1 MIRKAITVCILIFL
15 FLFYLHLT
23 PSFGSDISAEESAG
37 HALLDSLVV
46 AFKELAEQREAVMER
61 TNTALG
67 EMAREAQRANAQGQI
82 DTVFFKRFQRILIV
96 IKCVINPIV
105 KDEEGWFIKS
115 LYFGAINKFIEDIQ
129 GEPFDIE
136 KSGHSAAINKFTQAV
151 SQEIVDL
158 RIYLDNKEKREKL
171 IEEYQELLSI
181 SQETPESVEKDR
193 QLKTMED
200 ISLVNAALS
209 DYVTD
214 YGFAPKQEGQYERES
229 EFHKKLSPFYIK
241 YLPFKDGWGNNI
253 HVYTGKACNGIYDGI
268 KGCTDKDIIVISFGR
283 DGKKENW
290 KYNPKD
296 PEAGIYVV
304 TSNKDFDND
313 FVIWNGKPIR
323 APRAKKK

>member
-1 MIRKAITVCILIFL
+1 MTRKAIIACMVTFL
-15 FLFYLHLT
+15 FLFCLNLT
-23 PSFGSDISAEESAG
+23 PSFGTETPAEESAG

-46 AFKELAEQREAVMER
+46 AFKELAEQREGVMER

-67 EMAREAQRANAQGQI
+67 EMAREAQRAEAQGQI
-82 DTVFFKRFQRILIV
+82 DAVFSKRFQRILMV
-96 IKCVINPIV
+96 IKCVITPIT
-105 KDEEGWFIKS
+105 KNDEAWFTKLI
-115 LYFGAINKFIEDIQ
+115 YFEVLEKFVEDIE
-129 GEPFDIE
+129 GEPLNIE
-136 KSGHSAAINKFTQAV
+136 KSGHNVVLNKFTQAV
-151 SQEIVDL
+151 SHEIVDL

-171 IEEYQELLSI
+171 IEEYQELLSL
-181 SQETPESVEKDR
+181 SKETPESVEKDK
-193 QLKTMED
+193 QLKTMKD

-214 YGFAPKQEGQYERES
+214 YGSAPKQAGQYERES

-241 YLPFKDGWGNNI
+241 YLPFKDGWGNNF

-268 KGCTDKDIIVISFGR
+268 KGCTDKDVIVISFGR

-304 TSNKDFDND
+304 TSHKDFDND

>member
-1 MIRKAITVCILIFL
+1 MTRKTIVVCILIFL
-15 FLFYLHLT
+15 FLFCLHLT
-23 PSFGSDISAEESAG
+23 PSFGSDTPTEESAG
-37 HALLDSLVV
+37 YALLDSLVV
-46 AFKELAEQREAVMER
+46 AFKELAEMRESVIER

-96 IKCVINPIV
+96 IKCVISPIV
-105 KDEEGWFIKS
+105 KDEEGWFLKS
-115 LYFGAINKFIEDIQ
+115 LYFGAINKFIEDIE
-129 GEPFDIE
+129 GEPFEIE
-136 KSGHSAAINKFTQAV
+136 KSGHSAAINKLTQAV

-171 IEEYQELLSI
+171 IEEYKELLSL
-181 SQETPESVEKDR
+181 SKETPESAEKHR

-200 ISLVNAALS
+200 ISHVSTAVS

-214 YGFAPKQEGQYERES
+214 YGIAPKQAGQYERQS

-241 YLPFKDGWGNNI
+241 NLPFKDGWGNGFY
-253 HVYTGKACNGIYDGI
+253 VYTGKACNGIYDGI

-283 DGKKENW
+283 DGMKDNW

-296 PEAGIYVV
+296 PEAGIYEL
-304 TSNKDFDND
+304 TSDKDFDKD
-313 FVIWNGKPIR
+313 FVMWNGKPIR
-323 APRAKKK
+323 WPRTEKN

>member
-1 MIRKAITVCILIFL
+1 MTRKTIVVCILIFL
-15 FLFYLHLT
+15 FLFCLNLT
-23 PSFGSDISAEESAG
+23 PSFGSDTPAEESAG

-46 AFKELAEQREAVMER
+46 AFKELAEQRNAVMER

-82 DTVFFKRFQRILIV
+82 DTVFFKRFHRILMV
-96 IKCVINPIV
+96 IKCVITPIV

-115 LYFGAINKFIEDIQ
+115 LYFGAINKFIEDVE

-171 IEEYQELLSI
+171 IKEYQELLSL
-181 SQETPESVEKDR
+181 SKETPESAEKDR
-193 QLKTMED
+193 QLMSMKDMD
-200 ISLVNAALS
+200 NIHHAVA
-209 DYVTD
+209 DYKTD
-214 YGFAPKQEGQYERES
+214 YGIPPKQAGTYDRQGD
-229 EFHKKLSPFYIK
+229 FHKALSPFYIRT
-241 YLPFKDGWGNNI
+241 LPVKDGWENSFY
-253 HVYTGKACNGIYDGI
+253 VYTGKACNGIYDGI

-290 KYNPKD
+290 KYNPKS
-296 PEAGIYVV
+296 PEAGLYELK
-304 TSNKDFDND
+304 SDKDHDKD
-313 FVIWNGKPIR
+313 LVMWNGKWIR

>member
-1 MIRKAITVCILIFL
+1 MTRKTIVVCILIFL
-15 FLFYLHLT
+15 FLFCLPFK
-23 PSFGSDISAEESAG
+23 PSFGSDTSVEESAG
-37 HALLDSLVV
+37 HALLDSLIV
-46 AFKELAEQREAVMER
+46 AFKGLSEQRNAVIER

-67 EMAREAQRANAQGQI
+67 EMAREAQRAEAQGQI
-82 DTVFFKRFQRILIV
+82 DSVFFKRFQRILMV
-96 IKCVINPIV
+96 IKCVISPIV
-105 KDEEGWFIKS
+105 KDEEAWFIKS
-115 LYFGAINKFIEDIQ
+115 LYFGAINKFIEDIE
-129 GEPFDIE
+129 GEKFDIE
-136 KSGHSAAINKFTQAV
+136 KSGQSAAINKFTQAV
-151 SQEIVDL
+151 SSEIVDL

-171 IEEYQELLSI
+171 IKEYQELLGI
-181 SQETPESVEKDR
+181 SEESPELAEKER
-193 QLKTMED
+193 QLKTMNA

-241 YLPFKDGWGNNI
+241 YLPFKDGWGNNF

-268 KGCTDKDIIVISFGR
+268 KGCTDKDIIVISFGQ

-323 APRAKKK
+323 WPRTKKK

>member
-1 MIRKAITVCILIFL
+1 MIQKAVVVCILIFL
-15 FLFYLHLT
+15 FLFCLNLT
-23 PSFGSDISAEESAG
+23 PSFGTDTPAEESAG
-37 HALLDSLVV
+37 HALLDSLVI

-61 TNTALG
+61 TDTALG

-82 DTVFFKRFQRILIV
+82 DTVFFKRFQRILMV
-96 IKCVINPIV
+96 IKCVITPIV

-115 LYFGAINKFIEDIQ
+115 LYFGAINKFIEDIE

-136 KSGHSAAINKFTQAV
+136 KSGHSAAINKFTQAI

-171 IEEYQELLSI
+171 IKEYQELLSI
-181 SQETPESVEKDR
+181 SKETPESVEKDR
-193 QLKTMED
+193 QLKTMKD

-214 YGFAPKQEGQYERES
+214 YGIAPKQAGTYDRQG
-229 EFHKKLSPFYIK
+229 EFHKALSPFYIRT
-241 YLPFKDGWGNNI
+241 LPVKDGWGNNI

-283 DGKKENW
+283 DGRKDNW
-290 KYNPKD
+290 KYNSKD
-296 PEAGIYVV
+296 PEAGIYEL
-304 TSNKDFDND
+304 TSDKDFDKD
-313 FVIWNGKPIR
+313 FVMWNGKPIR
-323 APRAKKK
+323 WPRTKKK